1 MNNLS
6 ATQPMS
12 KIVSTLLSTDD
23 GDNGRDGCNGR
34 CFHSCRCCIATKE
47 EHERKNQHTQ
57 SKLVHKTKA
66 VDENVKL
73 MEAIHDLR
81 LATIRGDLQAVKDAL
96 DKGLTVN
103 QPLKGGWTA
112 LMYACS
118 LGHPLIVEFLLQQGA
133 NPNFHKELF
142 TPLMATCASTQEHE
156 DRLVQCVDLLLRY
169 KANVNITERHHISAL
184 MFAAKEGHAKIVAQL
199 LGENCNCE
207 IDAQDSQGWTALFWA
222 VNKGRANVVEILVRK
237 GAKVDIL
244 DRRSHTAIDL
254 AQNKRLDQIVEILK
268 RKQPIIEYSQSEQ
281 VNYDSSGFKQ
291 KYEFEKNA
299 DSMLQVILEELSA
312 TAVNNNGRCGNRYKT
327 LFNGMEF
334 ENNLELLKPHEE
346 MILKVA
352 SSLNGCFQNSL
363 LTNKFP
369 KNSKYKYKSVETS
382 WKNIPY
388 RTPTQGSKAL
398 GSHLC
403 LVKEIDRA
411 VKEGVVVVMVELLL
425 LPPPMHKKSSHRSLS
440 KRLELYSMKSV
451 NALASMTT
459 CTSREQQTSY
469 S

>member
-1 MNNLS
+1 MESN
-6 ATQPMS
+6 
-12 KIVSTLLSTDD
+12 
-23 GDNGRDGCNGR
+23 
-34 CFHSCRCCIATKE
+34 
-47 EHERKNQHTQ
+47 ERKNQHTQ

-388 RTPTQGSKAL
+388 SWKA
-398 GSHLC
+398 
-403 LVKEIDRA
+403 VTK
-411 VKEGVVVVMVELLL
+411 
-425 LPPPMHKKSSHRSLS
+425 
-440 KRLELYSMKSV
+440 
-451 NALASMTT
+451 
-459 CTSREQQTSY
+459 
-469 S
+469 